1 MKLFTIGY
9 AGKNINEFI
18 SILKENNINSIVD
31 VRTIPMSKTFPEYN
45 SNSIKEILKKNGI
58 YYLSFANEFG
68 ARRLEQEVYDSIID
82 FNGNN
87 IKVVDFQKVYNL
99 PIFLQGVN
107 RINEGIKKGLNIAFM
122 CSEKNPFDC
131 HRANMVAEYFYQNNF
146 EIIHIVDKQ
155 TSINHD
161 KFDDYYNDNFK
172 NKKSAFIKSNREL
185 LDYASNLFEK
195 RSNEL
200 PDYIKNWLSFFDKY
214 DRSKGWKLRN
224 IEIGYKE
231 GNIEND

>member
-1 MKLFTIGY
+1 
-9 AGKNINEFI
+9 
-18 SILKENNINSIVD
+18 
-31 VRTIPMSKTFPEYN
+31 
-45 SNSIKEILKKNGI
+45 
-58 YYLSFANEFG
+58 
-68 ARRLEQEVYDSIID
+68 
-82 FNGNN
+82 
-87 IKVVDFQKVYNL
+87 
-99 PIFLQGVN
+99 
-107 RINEGIKKGLNIAFM
+107 M

-146 EIIHIVDKQ
+146 EIIHIIDKQ
-155 TSINHD
+155 TFINHD
-161 KFDDYYNDNFK
+161 KFDGYYNDNFK

-200 PDYIKNWLSFFDKY
+200 PDYIKKWLSFFDKY